1 MELGA
6 LGEFFGAIA
15 VAVTL
20 GYLVV
25 QIRQNTKT
33 LKSSIYTDWV
43 NLSSTVHIMMANNAE
58 LFARVEMDLASGHYV
73 ASLPQFVLT
82 ASLPT

>member
-1 MELGA
+1 MSIMELGA

-15 VAVTL
+15 VATTL

-43 NLSSTVHIMMANNAE
+43 SVSSTVHMMV
-58 LFARVEMDLASGHYV
+58 ARTLSCSPKFIASQTGN
-73 ASLPQFVLT
+73 FVH
-82 ASLPT
+82 